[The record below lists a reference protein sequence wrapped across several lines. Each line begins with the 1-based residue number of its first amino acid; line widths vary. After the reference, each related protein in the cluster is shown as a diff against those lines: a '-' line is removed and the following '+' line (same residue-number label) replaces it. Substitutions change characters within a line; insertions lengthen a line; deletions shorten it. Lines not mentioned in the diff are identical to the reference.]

1 MAVLPIVTYDDPV
14 LRKKAEPV
22 EHNSPELQNL
32 VTDLFE
38 TMYEA
43 SGVGLAAPQVGISLR
58 LFVVDADAITE
69 DADEESFGPNV
80 FINPEIEV
88 LDGDPWDA
96 EEGCLSLPELR
107 EKVKRPLNI
116 RIRYLDSDFKPQEQ
130 DCSGWYARVLQHE
143 YDHLNGVLFIDHL
156 GALRKRL
163 IRGKLNQ
170 IRIGQVQAAYPLV
183 PKIPEQAHHQQTP
196 KHSDQPSQ
204 SNKPNPP
211 DKPGHSEQS
220 DRPEPPGHRDQPL
233 HPSHSE
239 HPDRRT

>member
-22 EHNSPELQNL
+22 EHNSPELQKL
-32 VTDLFE
+32 ITDLFD

-43 SGVGLAAPQVGISLR
+43 SGVGLAAPQVGISLG

-107 EKVKRPLNI
+107 EKVKRPMNI
-116 RIRYLDSDFKPQEQ
+116 RIRYLDRDFKPQEQ
-130 DCSGWYARVLQHE
+130 ICSGWYARVLQHE

-163 IRGKLNQ
+163 ARGKLNQ
-170 IRIGQVQAAYPLV
+170 IRLGKVQAAYPLV
-183 PKIPEQAHHQQTP
+183 PKKTDSPVLRVQRDNP
-196 KHSDQPSQ
+196 DQPDQ
-204 SNKPNPP
+204 RDNP
-211 DKPGHSEQS
+211 
-220 DRPEPPGHRDQPL
+220 DQPA
-233 HPSHSE
+233 
-239 HPDRRT
+239 